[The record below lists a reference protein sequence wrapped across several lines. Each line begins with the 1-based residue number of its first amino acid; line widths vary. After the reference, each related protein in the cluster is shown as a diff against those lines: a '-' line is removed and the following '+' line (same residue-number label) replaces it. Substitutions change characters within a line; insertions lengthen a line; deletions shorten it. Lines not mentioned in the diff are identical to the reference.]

1 MESGSLY
8 SLRFED
14 DQLEAELRE
23 VDGAIA
29 MVARGIATRIRLV
42 GMADADR
49 VAPIAL
55 ARAQRAG
62 VVFRVDHGDA
72 TSLTFGPAR

>member
-55 ARAQRAG
+55 ALAQRAG
-62 VVFRVDHGDA
+62 VAFRVDHGDA